1 MTWAWIICILSI
13 FWNLKQADRCPQHCT
28 VLFAGKIYI
37 NPLARPNWLP
47 NHCVFVTNPTVV
59 LILFLWLIKQT
70 YQVRESVFALFFISW
85 GVVFQG
91 NIVFRIIL
99 YKCSAHLGRGAETT
113 SNNLKS
119 NKEHDHHWCQRRCKL
134 YVFSVKKPCFFFF
147 AYVWFG
153 SIRLTNVLETLSLGK
168 DLQVPANI

>member
-1 MTWAWIICILSI
+1 M
-13 FWNLKQADRCPQHCT
+13 KQADRCPQHCT

-113 SNNLKS
+113 SNNLNS

-134 YVFSVKKPCFFFF
+134 YFFLSKSLVSFSSPMC
-147 AYVWFG
+147 G
-153 SIRLTNVLETLSLGK
+153 LVLL
-168 DLQVPANI
+168 DLQMSLRLCPWVKTSKYLPTSNIYIFNF